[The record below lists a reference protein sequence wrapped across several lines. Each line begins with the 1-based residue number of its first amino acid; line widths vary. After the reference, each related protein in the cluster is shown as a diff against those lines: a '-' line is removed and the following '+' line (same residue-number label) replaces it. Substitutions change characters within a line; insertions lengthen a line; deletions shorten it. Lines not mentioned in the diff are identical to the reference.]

1 MMRSYLPVQVPFLA
15 GSAGAVR
22 YYAGAVRYYCDSF
35 TLFGAIYALQALFM
49 PIAFQYLLSFPL
61 LQDLPQPTLIQLAAQ
76 MDDRQFVRR
85 EVVSTKEQTRFALGF
100 LLSGRLQGVD
110 FTVDGRSVG
119 LFFVE
124 PGDYF
129 GELSVV
135 DNKPAAEHVIAVSK
149 SRALFLEAT
158 LSRQLI
164 FEHPS
169 IAQAVMAKLSQRV
182 REVTAQRTLLALP
195 NPFQRLC
202 VQLLLLARASQ
213 SGAMALEFA
222 PTHQELA
229 IMINSSRE
237 TVTRAFQTLILRQV
251 IERQGDHLY
260 LRDMQFLSDVG
271 NGRIEP
277 PR

>member
-1 MMRSYLPVQVPFLA
+1 
-15 GSAGAVR
+15 
-22 YYAGAVRYYCDSF
+22 
-35 TLFGAIYALQALFM
+35 M
-49 PIAFQYLLSFPL
+49 PIAFQYLLKFPL
-61 LQDLPQPTLIQLAAQ
+61 LQDLPQSALMHLSAQ
-76 MDDRQFVRR
+76 MEDRVFARR
-85 EVVSTKEQTRFALGF
+85 EVLSTKEQTRFDLGF

-110 FTVDGRSVG
+110 TTVDGRSVG

-135 DNKPAAEHVIAVSK
+135 DGMPAAEYVIAVSK
-149 SRALFLEAT
+149 SRALFLEA
-158 LSRQLI
+158 SVARQLI
-164 FEHPS
+164 FDHS
-169 IAQAVMAKLSQRV
+169 GIAQAVMTRLSQRV
-182 REVTAQRTLLALP
+182 RQVTAQRTLLALP

-202 VQLLLLARASQ
+202 VQLLLLARPSELKQAV
-213 SGAMALEFA
+213 LEFA

-237 TVTRAFQTLILRQV
+237 TVTRAFQTLILKQV

-260 LRDMQFLSDVG
+260 LLDVQFLSDVG

-277 PR
+277 PK

>member
-1 MMRSYLPVQVPFLA
+1 
-15 GSAGAVR
+15 
-22 YYAGAVRYYCDSF
+22 
-35 TLFGAIYALQALFM
+35 M
-49 PIAFQYLLSFPL
+49 PIAFQYLLKFPL
-61 LQDLPQPTLIQLAAQ
+61 LQDLPQSTLMHLSSQ
-76 MDDRQFVRR
+76 MDDRLFARR
-85 EVVSTKEQTRFALGF
+85 EVLSTKEQTRFDLGF

-110 FTVDGRSVG
+110 TTVDGRSVG

-135 DNKPAAEHVIAVSK
+135 DGMPAAEHVIAVSK
-149 SRALFLEAT
+149 SRALFLEA
-158 LSRQLI
+158 SVARQLI
-164 FEHPS
+164 FDHS
-169 IAQAVMAKLSQRV
+169 GIAQAVMTRLSQRV
-182 REVTAQRTLLALP
+182 RQVTAQRTLLALP

-202 VQLLLLARASQ
+202 VQLLLLARPSELTQAV
-213 SGAMALEFA
+213 LEFA

-237 TVTRAFQTLILRQV
+237 TVTRAFQTLILKQV

-260 LRDMQFLSDVG
+260 LLDVQFLSDVG

-277 PR
+277 PK

>member
-1 MMRSYLPVQVPFLA
+1 
-15 GSAGAVR
+15 
-22 YYAGAVRYYCDSF
+22 
-35 TLFGAIYALQALFM
+35 M
-49 PIAFQYLLSFPL
+49 PIAFQYLLKFPL
-61 LQDLPQPTLIQLAAQ
+61 LQDLPQSTLMHLSAQ
-76 MDDRQFVRR
+76 MEDRVFARR
-85 EVVSTKEQTRFALGF
+85 EVLSTKEQTRFDLGF

-110 FTVDGRSVG
+110 TTVDGRSVG

-135 DNKPAAEHVIAVSK
+135 DGMPAAEHVIAVSK
-149 SRALFLEAT
+149 SRALFLEA
-158 LSRQLI
+158 SVARQLI
-164 FEHPS
+164 FDHS
-169 IAQAVMAKLSQRV
+169 GIAQAVMTRLSQRV
-182 REVTAQRTLLALP
+182 RQVTAQRTLLALP

-202 VQLLLLARASQ
+202 VQLLLLARPSELTQAV
-213 SGAMALEFA
+213 LEFA

-237 TVTRAFQTLILRQV
+237 TVTRAFQTLILKQV

-260 LRDMQFLSDVG
+260 LLDVQFLSDVG

-277 PR
+277 PK

>member
-1 MMRSYLPVQVPFLA
+1 MVVASLPKGRFARYLIF
-15 GSAGAVR
+15 
-22 YYAGAVRYYCDSF
+22 
-35 TLFGAIYALQALFM
+35 FM
-49 PIAFQYLLSFPL
+49 PIAFQYLLKFPL
-61 LQDLPQPTLIQLAAQ
+61 LQDLPQNTLMRLSTQ
-76 MDDRQFVRR
+76 MEDRQFARR
-85 EVVSTKEQTRFALGF
+85 EVLSTKEQTRFSLGF
-100 LLSGRLQGVD
+100 LVSGRLQGVD
-110 FTVDGRSVG
+110 VTVDGRSVG

-135 DNKPAAEHVIAVSK
+135 DGKPAAEHVIAVGK
-149 SRALFLEAT
+149 SRALFLTAEVA
-158 LSRQLI
+158 RELI
-164 FEHPS
+164 FEHAS
-169 IAQAVMAKLSQRV
+169 VAQAVMARLSQRV

-202 VQLLLLARASQ
+202 VQLLLLARPSQ
-213 SGAMALEFA
+213 VKQAVLESA

-260 LRDMQFLSDVG
+260 LLDTQFLSDVG
-271 NGRIEP
+271 NGRLEP
-277 PR
+277 PK